1 MDDEYYFSAYTNNRC
16 ENDDGVVVVV
26 IHNNQIGG
34 RGTTKTMSNLTNL
47 IWMRVVT
54 MEEEMVVVVD

>member
-47 IWMRVVT
+47 DLD
-54 MEEEMVVVVD
+54 ESSDYGGGNGGGS